1 MTQLPSSD
9 GPFEEGLATPSVT
22 DRRGFLRG
30 LACAGGLTLAGLPAA
45 RPASAGIELA
55 AAYPEILK
63 FDVTRNGSTL
73 GVVMERFG
81 RDGGDAIT
89 EVFIDFR
96 VDLALITL
104 YRYEHRSKE
113 RWRAGKLVALDTVT
127 NDNGKAQRVV
137 AKPVANGL
145 QIDGQS
151 GRILAPADILP
162 SSYWHPRFVE
172 QRRMLDSQ
180 LGRIVDFT
188 ITEVGRETVTAL
200 GRPVDCSRYAMR
212 GGIDLD
218 FWYDDRRV
226 WQKMSFTFKGAVID
240 YTRVA
245 PTASDSLRFGAALID
260 GRRLPSV

>member
-1 MTQLPSSD
+1 MDQHRWPLAA
-9 GPFEEGLATPSVT
+9 GLAAPRAT

-30 LACAGGLTLAGLPAA
+30 LACAGGLTLAGLPLA

-63 FDVTRNGSTL
+63 FEVTRNGSPL

-81 RDGGDAIT
+81 RDGGDAT
-89 EVFIDFR
+89 AEVFIDFR

-113 RWRAGKLVALDTVT
+113 RWRAGRLVALDTVT
-127 NDNGKAQRVV
+127 NDNGKAQRVI
-137 AKPVANGL
+137 ARPVVDGL
-145 QIDGQS
+145 QIDGEA
-151 GRILAPADILP
+151 GRIVAPADILP

-172 QRRMLDSQ
+172 QERMLDSQ
-180 LGRIVDFT
+180 LGRIIELT
-188 ITEVGRETVTAL
+188 ITEVGRESVIAL
-200 GRPVDCSRYAMR
+200 GRPVDCVRYAMR

-226 WQKMSFTFKGAVID
+226 WQKMSFSFKGAVIE

-245 PTASDSLRFGAALID
+245 PTASDSLRFGAALND
-260 GRRLPSV
+260 GRTLPSV